1 MRKEKGKIILFCCIE
16 GAMKKRLIAVKIICR
31 HDFSLQQH
39 VIRNNSLGD
48 VRNLSIPSTR
58 HGTGE
63 TFQLLVFL
71 IRLYG
76 SNDATDIYFLRNFGD
91 TTLVELSLKIGKLGI
106 THGAS
111 ARTVAHMMALCWRV
125 IQPILDSQLLAY
137 APQEVAFLSA
147 CSHIYNKV
155 YRESVFL
162 EFLQP

>member
-1 MRKEKGKIILFCCIE
+1 MRKEKGKIILFCHIE

-63 TFQLLVFL
+63 TFQLVVFL
-71 IRLYG
+71 IRLYV
-76 SNDATDIYFLRNFGD
+76 SNGAAEIYFLRNFGGS
-91 TTLVELSLKIGKLGI
+91 TLVELSLKIGKLGI

-111 ARTVAHMMALCWRV
+111 AGAVAHMMALCWSV

-137 APQEVAFLSA
+137 APQEFAFLSA
-147 CSHIYNKV
+147 CSHIYNNL
-155 YRESVFL
+155 SSG
-162 EFLQP
+162 